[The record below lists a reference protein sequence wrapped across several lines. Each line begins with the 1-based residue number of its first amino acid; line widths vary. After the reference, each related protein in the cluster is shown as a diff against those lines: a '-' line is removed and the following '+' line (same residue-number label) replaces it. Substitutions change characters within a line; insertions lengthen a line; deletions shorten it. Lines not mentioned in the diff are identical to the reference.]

1 MKFKSALSVLAL
13 ILLTGCSGVSNDKF
27 TEGKGGMTEA
37 TYKAAEALVAQ
48 ANAKNVISE
57 KTPLLV
63 GTFSGLDNVE
73 QSTNLGRVVG
83 EQFTTRLVQLGY
95 NVQEV
100 KLRDRISLKP
110 EGEYVLSRDPKKVS
124 KNFNAAALITGTY
137 AKGKDGVLFNAR
149 LVSASDNRVIAAQDF
164 ILPYEGDVVNLMRDD
179 KKSTGGWYNKDAIIE

>member
-1 MKFKSALSVLAL
+1 MKLKSALSILGLV
-13 ILLTGCSGVSNDKF
+13 LLTGCNSVSNSSF
-27 TEGKGGMTEA
+27 TKGTDGMTET
-37 TYKAAEALVAQ
+37 TYKAAEALVTQ
-48 ANAKNVISE
+48 ANAKNVISQ

-63 GTFSGLDNVE
+63 GTFGGLDNVE
-73 QSTNLGRVVG
+73 KSTNLGRVVG

-100 KLRDRISLKP
+100 KLRDQISLKT
-110 EGEYVLSRDPKKVS
+110 EGEYVLSRDPNEVS

-164 ILPYEGDVVNLMRDD
+164 ILPYEGDVVSLMKED
-179 KKSTGGWYNKDAIIE
+179 KGAMSGWYNKDALIE